1 MDAAPLRAEAAFA
14 TDAAAAYIARLCK
27 HFRHKIEARWDDG
40 SGEARFPGAVA
51 RFTASAGRLDIAIEA
66 EDAASLNR
74 AKAVV
79 EDHLLRFAFRERSAP
94 LDWRETGGPG

>member
-14 TDAAAAYIARLCK
+14 TDAAAAYIAKLCK
-27 HFRHKIEARWDDG
+27 HFRHKIEASWDDA

-51 RFTASAGRLDIAIEA
+51 RFTASAGRLDIAIDA
-66 EDAASLNR
+66 EDAASMTR

-79 EDHLLRFAFRERSAP
+79 EDHLLRFAFREQPEA
-94 LDWRETGGPG
+94 LDWRESGGLA